1 MSKLF
6 DPLSFTRGPRMK
18 NRFMLAPLT
27 NTQSHADGVLS
38 DEEFNW
44 LTMRAK
50 CGFGGSTRCPGVCCR
65 QDDVRKFR
73 LFHQWCQTR
82 ERSVGIWNWPIA
94 TEY

>member
-6 DPLSFTRGPRMK
+6 ETLSFSHGPGMK

-50 CGFGGSTRCPGVCCR
+50 CGFGGSTRCPGGVRVYVPR
-65 QDDVRKFR
+65 QH
-73 LFHQWCQTR
+73 L
-82 ERSVGIWNWPIA
+82 WNRYS
-94 TEY
+94 TGLKESFCSS